1 MTTGSHDCT
10 KDKAFKEVSD
20 KLEGVSGRINDLTTK
35 VALVAETTTE
45 LKDVSK
51 EMSGCIRAL
60 TESSIRLQEN
70 VITRE
75 QFYGKIQEIQDKSNA
90 AQQAMCD
97 ACNGR
102 HEALET
108 RLDVTDGKATTAA
121 EVAKGHTW
129 QLKWLWG
136 ILGSIIGGL
145 VLLGIGLAL
154 QHFMGGT

>member
-1 MTTGSHDCT
+1 MNGSHECS
-10 KDKAFKEVSD
+10 KDEAFKEVSN
-20 KLEGVSGRINDLTTK
+20 KLEGVKGNLSDLTLK
-35 VALVAETTTE
+35 IALVADTTGE
-45 LKDVSK
+45 LKEVSK

-102 HEALET
+102 HEALES
-108 RLDVTDGKATTAA
+108 RLDTTDGKATTAA

-145 VLLGIGLAL
+145 ILLGVGLIL
-154 QHFMGGT
+154 QHFMGRT